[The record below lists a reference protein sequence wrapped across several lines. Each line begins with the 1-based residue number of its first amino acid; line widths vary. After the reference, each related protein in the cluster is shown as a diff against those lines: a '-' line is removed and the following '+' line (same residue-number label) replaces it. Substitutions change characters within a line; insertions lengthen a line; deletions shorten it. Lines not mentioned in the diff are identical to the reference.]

1 MNAVLLQCHSRKWE
15 VPAFDRDAGSTR
27 KEVSK
32 GNSCSADLE
41 GSTRHNGGRELVLSF
56 CSPEALLFKLTRL
69 KLLVPKDT

>member
-1 MNAVLLQCHSRKWE
+1 MPFFYNAIPENGKSLLL
-15 VPAFDRDAGSTR
+15 RDAGSTR